1 MSLELAKLAD
11 NHTLLGFHYL
21 GACYLVLPFMG
32 LLMWNYERGAS
43 GGATEEE
50 LQNGLKRWQQLPLR
64 GFSITTRC
72 DLGNQ

>member
-43 GGATEEE
+43 GGGTEDFRGITEWPQTMAAT
-50 LQNGLKRWQQLPLR
+50 
-64 GFSITTRC
+64 SIERF
-72 DLGNQ
+72 